1 MILLIMKLMLSGFPS
16 RSKSVEGGEDDVVD
30 GGDDDVDGDDDVV
43 DGDDDDV
50 DGPFTY
56 CSVDAV
62 DGLYMSC
69 HHLKRSRG
77 TTIGKQCKYWLL
89 IV

>member
-30 GGDDDVDGDDDVV
+30 GGE
-43 DGDDDDV
+43 DDV

-62 DGLYMSC
+62 DGLDMSR
-69 HHLKRSRG
+69 HHLERRELSNH
-77 TTIGKQCKYWLL
+77 W
-89 IV
+89 